1 MSNSSCYLKQ
11 KKASAK
17 ILPQF
22 HRAFTVYFFC
32 ILNLFPISLLYFP
45 LVCCFCPLQNIQEK
59 IFQDLFL
66 CCLRVVFLPVGR
78 LLPILPSFEVHLLCS
93 CDVTDLQYLSTM
105 CLSISVPVNVCLFLT
120 ARGAGVSTGYQLKTK
135 LTI

>member
-11 KKASAK
+11 KKSLCQDPPT
-17 ILPQF
+17 ISSYF
-22 HRAFTVYFFC
+22 H
-32 ILNLFPISLLYFP
+32 SLLFLYPQPVPYQPFVFSSCV
-45 LVCCFCPLQNIQEK
+45 LLLSYTKYLGENISRS
-59 IFQDLFL
+59 IPVLFEG
-66 CCLRVVFLPVGR
+66 VFLPVGR